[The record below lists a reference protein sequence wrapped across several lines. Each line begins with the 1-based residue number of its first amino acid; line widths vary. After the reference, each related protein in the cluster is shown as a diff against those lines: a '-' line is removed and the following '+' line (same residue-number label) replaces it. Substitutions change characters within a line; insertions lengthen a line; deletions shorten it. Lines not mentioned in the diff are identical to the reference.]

1 MNSSYTSRRALLN
14 RFVGSAAGA
23 IAGSI
28 LLKPAA
34 LAQSTGASELS
45 APETRRVT
53 DVIDGN
59 GLHLDGGEE
68 MHLLAIEAPAL
79 EKNGF
84 AELASAGRAALAAAI
99 GNQPITLRYDAIR
112 RDRYGRRLAHA
123 FTADGLWLQAELVK
137 EGLARVHGDS
147 RNRYGLRKLMAIEAD
162 ARAQK
167 SGIWRHSAFVVRSGT
182 DAALE
187 TLSGSFQLVEGK
199 VVESAIAKGMGYLNF
214 GPDHAT
220 DLTLVLNKPALAAAE
235 AATIDVA
242 GLAGKRIRC
251 RGWIES
257 FDGPRIE
264 ATYPE
269 QIEAL
274 EN

>member
-1 MNSSYTSRRALLN
+1 MISSYTSRRALLN

-23 IAGSI
+23 IIGSI

-34 LAQSTGASELS
+34 LAQSTDAGDLS
-45 APETRRVT
+45 APETCKVA

-59 GLHLDGGEE
+59 RLHLDGGEE

-79 EKNGF
+79 
-84 AELASAGRAALAAAI
+84 LASAGRASLVAAI
-99 GNQPITLRYDAIR
+99 GNQPITLRYDAVR

-162 ARAQK
+162 ARDQK
-167 SGIWRHSAFVVRSGT
+167 SGIWRHSAFAVRSGT

-187 TLSGSFQLVEGK
+187 ALSGSFQLVEGK

-214 GPDHAT
+214 GTDHAT
-220 DLTLVLNKPALAAAE
+220 DLTLVLNKPGLAAAE
-235 AATIDVA
+235 AAMLDIA

-264 ATYPE
+264 VTYPE